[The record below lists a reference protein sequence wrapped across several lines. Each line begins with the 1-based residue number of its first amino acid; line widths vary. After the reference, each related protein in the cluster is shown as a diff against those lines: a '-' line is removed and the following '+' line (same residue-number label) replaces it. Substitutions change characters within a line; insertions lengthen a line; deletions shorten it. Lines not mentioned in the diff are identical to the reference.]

1 LSDELIHQLQGLQS
15 DPHQRSKWR
24 SFSQVLKAFWKEDE
38 NNAVQSKLENIRSE
52 FILRLAVMNKAKAD
66 LVAAVQE
73 EAFNSIDQRT
83 ATIIQR
89 LVEAPQEIIL
99 ALSTQT
105 LDLHRRHDESDAL
118 VMSLHLE
125 TLAAISTLPRAS
137 TLQSAR
143 ACTIDY

>member
-1 LSDELIHQLQGLQS
+1 
-15 DPHQRSKWR
+15 
-24 SFSQVLKAFWKEDE
+24 
-38 NNAVQSKLENIRSE
+38 
-52 FILRLAVMNKAKAD
+52 MNKAKAD

-125 TLAAISTLPRAS
+125 TLVAISTLPRAS
-137 TLQSAR
+137 ILQSAR
-143 ACTIDY
+143 ACTIEY